1 MSFIGVGIG
10 QASFIFGQLLM
21 EVIGQYHLNRA
32 RYIWK
37 SLELLDE
44 HYHRSLSLN
53 EHYHCSLTGVIDRYH
68 RAINKIYIW
77 KIFNSIAFTS
87 YYIW

>member
-1 MSFIGVGIG
+1 VLHIGVGIG

-21 EVIGQYHLNRA
+21 EVIGQYYLNRA

-44 HYHRSLSLN
+44 HYHRLLSLD
-53 EHYHCSLTGVIDRYH
+53 EHYHRSLIGVIDRYH
-68 RAINKIYIW
+68 RAINKTYI
-77 KIFNSIAFTS
+77 
-87 YYIW
+87 

>member
-1 MSFIGVGIG
+1 MSLIGFGIG
-10 QASFIFGQLLM
+10 QASFTFGQSAM

-44 HYHRSLSLN
+44 HYHRLLSLD
-53 EHYHCSLTGVIDRYH
+53 EHYHHLLTGVIDRYH
-68 RAINKIYIW
+68 RAINKTYIW
-77 KIFNSIAFTS
+77 
-87 YYIW
+87 